1 MDAKEIMQQ
10 TDISIKLDDTVKN
23 AVAIF
28 RETKLNGLPVVNEH
42 NQLIGIFTRSNL
54 YDSLLMEKN
63 LEQKIK
69 DCIYQQNVIYFRMD
83 KHFDSLQQMLKWLR
97 TSSVSET
104 PVIDN
109 NDRPI
114 GVITYINAVTV
125 LISRI
130 ETLHTQLDSIM
141 ENIPIGLISTDP
153 DGHVTFCNMVAK
165 RIIDFQGAEVG
176 GQNIFKLIPSDIF
189 DGWQSILKGEIML
202 PRRAEFGNRNIIV
215 SAVPVSDQNKIE
227 SVIFIIHD
235 MTEVEK
241 MSEEL
246 NSTKQLQST
255 LQIVLDLAY
264 DGIVV
269 LDQNGLITLANQA
282 FSDLIGKS
290 PEELLYKPIASVVE
304 DQAIC
309 RLSRELN
316 KAEACYVAGHPAI
329 VSVVPMEYGD
339 KIQGSVMKITVS
351 QLDQLREVILQLDDL
366 KSQLDYYKNQLHQI
380 NGTRY
385 NFDSIITQDESL
397 LKLKAECR
405 QVAQGISNILI
416 LGESGTGKELFAQA
430 VHNASP
436 RAREPFIKVN
446 CAAIPS
452 ELAESELFGYEP
464 GAFTGAGR
472 QGKPGKFELA
482 NGGTIFLDEIGD
494 MPLILQS
501 KLLRIIQD
509 REVERV
515 GGTRTRPVD
524 VRIIAATNKN
534 LIDLVQEGSFRRDL
548 YYRLNVVTFTIPP
561 LRSRRSDIPLLVDYF
576 IQKFNCLMGRSVYGL
591 TTPAFELLNEYAW
604 AGNVRELENVIERV
618 MNLVSRERQ
627 WLDTDEFSMLLS
639 PEAGLDTPAITT
651 GVVKKQHDCPKDY
664 RAALVDTEKQVIIE
678 ALALASGNKALA
690 ARKLGLSRSTLYE
703 KLRKHG
709 LV

>member
-1 MDAKEIMQQ
+1 MNAKEIMQK
-10 TDISIKLDDTVKN
+10 TDVSIKLNDTVKN
-23 AVAIF
+23 AIAIF
-28 RETKLNGLPVVNEH
+28 RRTKLNGLPVVNEH
-42 NQLIGIFTRSNL
+42 NHLIGIFTRSNL
-54 YDSLLMEKN
+54 YDSLLMGKY

-83 KHFDSLQQMLKWLR
+83 THFDSLHQILKWLR

-109 NDRPI
+109 NDQPI
-114 GVITYINAVTV
+114 GVITYINAVTI
-125 LISRI
+125 LMGRI
-130 ETLHTQLDSIM
+130 ENIHTQLNSVI
-141 ENIPIGLISTDP
+141 ENIPIGIISTDLQ
-153 DGHVTFCNMVAK
+153 GNITFCNMVAK
-165 RIIDFQGAEVG
+165 KIFDFQESEIN
-176 GQNIFKLIPSDIF
+176 GQNVFRLVPSDIF
-189 DGWQSILKGEIML
+189 DEWQSVLNGEIML
-202 PRRAEFGNRNIIV
+202 PRRAELGKLSIIV
-215 SAVPVSDQNKIE
+215 SAVPVFNQNKIE

-269 LDQNGLITLANQA
+269 LDQNGVITLANQT

-290 PEELLYKPIASVVE
+290 PSELLYQPVASVVQ
-304 DQAIC
+304 DQVIC
-309 RLSRELN
+309 RLARELN
-316 KAEACYVAGHPAI
+316 ITEACYVAGHPAI
-329 VSVVPMEYGD
+329 VSVVPMRYGD
-339 KIQGSVMKITVS
+339 KVQGSVMKITIS
-351 QLDQLREVILQLDDL
+351 QLDQLREVIFQLDYL
-366 KSQLDYYKNQLHQI
+366 KSQIDYYKNQLHQF

-385 NFDSIITQDESL
+385 NFDSIITRDESL

-405 QVAQGISNILI
+405 QVAQGISNVLI

-430 VHNASP
+430 IHNASP
-436 RAREPFIKVN
+436 RARGPFVKVN

-482 NGGTIFLDEIGD
+482 DGGTIFLDEIGD

-501 KLLRIIQD
+501 KLLRVIQD

-515 GGTRTRPVD
+515 GGTKTRSVD
-524 VRIIAATNKN
+524 VRIIAATNIN
-534 LIDLVQEGSFRRDL
+534 LIDLVQQGSFRRDL

-561 LRSRRSDIPLLVDYF
+561 LRLRRFDIPLLVEHF
-576 IQKFNCLMGRSVYGL
+576 IQKFNCLMGQNVYGL
-591 TTPAFELLNEYAW
+591 TAPAFKLLNEYTW
-604 AGNVRELENVIERV
+604 PGNVRELENVIERV

-627 WLDTDEFSMLLS
+627 WLDKDDFSMLLS
-639 PEAGLDTPAITT
+639 PESSMESSLITT
-651 GVVKKQHDCPKDY
+651 GNEKKNNCLKEY
-664 RAALVDTEKQVIIE
+664 RTALVDAEKQVIIE
-678 ALALASGNKALA
+678 ALTLTSGNKALA

>member
-1 MDAKEIMQQ
+1 MNAKEIMQQ
-10 TDISIKLDDTVKN
+10 IHIYLKLNDTLKDAIN
-23 AVAIF
+23 IF
-28 RETKLNGLPVVNEH
+28 RRAKLNGIPIVNEH

-54 YDSLLMEKN
+54 YDSLLMGKN
-63 LEQKIK
+63 LEHKIK

-83 KHFDSLQQMLKWLR
+83 KHFDSLHQMLKWLR

-125 LISRI
+125 LINRI
-130 ETLHTQLDSIM
+130 EILHAQLNSVM
-141 ENIPIGLISTDP
+141 ENISIGIISTDP
-153 DGHVTFCNMVAK
+153 DGYITFCNTVAK
-165 RIIDFQGAEVG
+165 RIIDFQGAEVV
-176 GQNIFKLIPSDIF
+176 GQNIFKLVPLNIL
-189 DGWQSILKGEIML
+189 DGWQSILNGEKIL
-202 PRRAEFGNRNIIV
+202 PRQAEFGKHSVIV
-215 SAVPVSDQNKIE
+215 SAVPVFNQNKIE

-241 MSEEL
+241 MSKEL
-246 NSTKQLQST
+246 NSTKQLQTT
-255 LQIVLDLAY
+255 LQTILDLAY

-269 LDQNGLITLANQA
+269 LDQNGVITLANKA

-290 PEELLYKPIASVVE
+290 SGELLYKPISSVVE
-304 DQAIC
+304 DQSIT
-309 RLSRELN
+309 RLTRDLN
-316 KAEACYVAGHPAI
+316 KVEACYVAGRPAI
-329 VSVVPMEYGD
+329 VSVVPMKYGD
-339 KIQGSVMKITVS
+339 KVQGSIIKITVS
-351 QLDQLREVILQLDDL
+351 QLDQLREVIFQLDDL
-366 KSQLDYYKNQLHQI
+366 KSQLDYYKNQLHHL

-385 NFDSIITQDESL
+385 NFDSIITRDEDL

-405 QVAQGISNILI
+405 QVAKGISNILI

-430 VHNASP
+430 IHNASP
-436 RAREPFIKVN
+436 RARKPFIKVN
-446 CAAIPS
+446 CAAIPF

-494 MPLILQS
+494 MPLNLQS

-515 GGTRTRPVD
+515 GATRTRSVD

-534 LIDLVQEGSFRRDL
+534 LIDLVQQGSFRKDL

-561 LRSRRSDIPLLVDYF
+561 LRSRRSDISLLVDYF
-576 IQKFNCLMGRSVYGL
+576 IQKFNSIMGRNIYGL
-591 TTPAFELLNEYAW
+591 TIPALELLNEYTW
-604 AGNVRELENVIERV
+604 PGNVRELENVIERV
-618 MNLVSRERQ
+618 MNLVSKERQ
-627 WLDTDEFSMLLS
+627 WLDKDDFSMLLLTESNMES
-639 PEAGLDTPAITT
+639 PVITT
-651 GVVKKQHDCPKDY
+651 GNVKKDNCSKDY
-664 RAALVDTEKQVIIE
+664 RTALVETEKQVIIE
-678 ALALASGNKALA
+678 ALASASGNKALA
-690 ARKLGLSRSTLYE
+690 ARNLGISRSTLYE
-703 KLRKHG
+703 KLRKYG
-709 LV
+709 LE